1 MDKMR
6 GLTLIEL
13 LVTMAILAILM
24 GLAAPSF
31 LRTVRSNAMA
41 TGVNTFLADMRYA
54 RSEAVRRG
62 GRVVLCRTD
71 LPEAATP
78 SCAADAGTTGK
89 GWATGW
95 IIFHDLDGNGDYS
108 TGDATLRVQAGLGSV
123 DRVLEGTATASTK
136 FRFTATG
143 RLSDTGSAAKLV
155 FGGDNF
161 ATDLKRVICV
171 SAGGRGRIAGDG
183 NAGCGTANE

>member
-71 LPEAATP
+71 APEASTP
-78 SCAADAGTTGK
+78 ACASDAGSTGK

-95 IIFHDLDGNGDYS
+95 IIFHDLDGDGTYS
-108 TGDATLRVQAGLGSV
+108 TGDNTLRVQAGLGSV
-123 DRVLEGTATASTK
+123 DRVLEGTPTASTK

-155 FGGDNF
+155 FGGDSF
-161 ATDLKRVICV
+161 VTELKRVVCV

-183 NAGCGTANE
+183 SAGCGTANE

>member
-31 LRTVRSNAMA
+31 LRTVRSNDMSTA
-41 TGVNTFLADMRYA
+41 VNTFLADMRFA
-54 RSEAVRRG
+54 RSEAVKRG
-62 GRVVLCRTD
+62 GRVAVCRTD
-71 LPEAATP
+71 SPEASPP
-78 SCAADAGTTGK
+78 SCAADAGSTGK

-95 IIFHDLDGNGDYS
+95 IVFHDLDASGGFS
-108 TGDATLRVQAGLGSV
+108 SGDAVLRVQAGLGSV
-123 DRVLEGTATASTK
+123 DTVLEGTSTASTT

-143 RLSDTGSAAKLV
+143 RLADASLAAKLT
-155 FGGDNF
+155 FGGDRF

-171 SAGGRGRIAGDG
+171 GAGGRGRIAGDG
-183 NAGCGTANE
+183 NASCGTTNE

>member
-13 LVTMAILAILM
+13 MVTMAIAAILM

-31 LRTVRSNAMA
+31 LRTVKSNAMS

-71 LPEAATP
+71 SPEAVPPA
-78 SCAADAGTTGK
+78 CAADAGSTGK

-95 IIFHDLDGNGDYS
+95 VIFHDLDGDGTYS
-108 TGDATLRVQAGLGSV
+108 TGDNTLRVQAALGSV
-123 DRVLEGTATASTK
+123 DKIVEGTVTASTK

-143 RLSDTGSAAKLV
+143 RLSDTGSAAKLT

-161 ATDLKRVICV
+161 STDLKRVICV
-171 SAGGRGRIAGDG
+171 SAGGRGRISGDG
-183 NAGCGTANE
+183 SAACGTANE